1 MHEVVFVNKVNVK
14 PAPLFGLLQSY
25 VSQSLDWH
33 VWQNTHG
40 LIVDS
45 TFANK
50 AFLYGH
56 FL

>member
-1 MHEVVFVNKVNVK
+1 MNKVNVK